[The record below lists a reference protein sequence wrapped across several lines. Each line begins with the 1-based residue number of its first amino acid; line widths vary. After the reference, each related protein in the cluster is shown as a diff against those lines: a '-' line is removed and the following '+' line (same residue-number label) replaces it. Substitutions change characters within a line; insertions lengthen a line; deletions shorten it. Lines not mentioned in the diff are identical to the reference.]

1 MNMIRLISHYP
12 KILFFTLLSSIVSSQ
27 EPEKDLA
34 LDVQRTTEFKR
45 DVAYGQDCDDTEYR
59 NEWGTPNWK
68 NYGRWLSECDS
79 IRTVKLDKEF
89 TERRKKQQREKAIQD
104 SIELAEIEN
113 IDFDLDAMW
122 ENTVWQEIQDVTT
135 VYAEVEQITA
145 VAGVRGAEA
154 EDEALQHLYYRRSM
168 RGLELVDIQKAYGK
182 LKITRENL
190 YNNNPD
196 NPKIVKIDQYLLQLE
211 SKM

>member
-1 MNMIRLISHYP
+1 MIRLILHYP
-12 KILFFTLLSSIVSSQ
+12 KILLFILLSNIVSSQ

-68 NYGRWLSECDS
+68 NYGQWLSECDS
-79 IRTVKLDKEF
+79 IRTVKLDEEF

-154 EDEALQHLYYRRSM
+154 EDEALQYLYYRRSM
-168 RGLELVDIQKAYGK
+168 KGLELVDIQKAYGK

-196 NPKIVKIDQYLLQLE
+196 NPKIAKIDQYLLQLE